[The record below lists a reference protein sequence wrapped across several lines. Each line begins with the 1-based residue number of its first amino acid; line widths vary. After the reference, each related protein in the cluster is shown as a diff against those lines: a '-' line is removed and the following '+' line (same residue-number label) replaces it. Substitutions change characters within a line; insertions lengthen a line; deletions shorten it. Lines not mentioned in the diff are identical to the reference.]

1 MRKDPQREIR
11 RGGSGE
17 PARWLSITTACCLL
31 TFSVVTG
38 QAADPYRGLW
48 VGQVSLTRATQ
59 VSVPLDADN
68 VAIAPDPEVATPTA
82 DTAYLRLILHVNG
95 AGQVSL
101 LKDVAI
107 LARPS
112 SSNGVLAAE
121 SDMALITD
129 ETLYGDVPP
138 QPAVRLASAVFDF
151 GDSRATDA
159 LDAMRDAAVQAAA
172 DVINA
177 APSSALDDGSAQADA
192 EADALAVAQPIVA
205 DAAVAAAYDSFL
217 RDELTSLDVTAIA
230 ESSTPETAQETVNAR
245 TAATNLLDSFYADSR
260 GVDLVN
266 DLVAAVTNSALT
278 NDAQRTAA
286 AHAVASS
293 YADVE
298 DQYHRFIAGKTF
310 GDMILACA
318 RAGYAAAGPAQ
329 VETDVRA
336 AATSAFGEA
345 FRIKVA
351 RYTDSRGEDAVEHVV
366 DAIVQR
372 AEEAHSATGGVTSI
386 LEDELVAV
394 GNQALAA
401 DVARYTVSGHV
412 PTPDYNTFVTS
423 DDYLASAAIAAEAAA
438 EGAVFEREN
447 NPLWTEQS
455 VKNAALLAAANAL
468 SDLYE
473 EAARAV
479 RNSLPMD
486 GKFEPG
492 RGDPRMTWEI
502 KQGAEAALGDPG
514 VTGLISLPARHPTN
528 PFRHRRHPD
537 HTAGFNILRKIR
549 IDFDASPSNALERA
563 GFGVERITGT
573 YREEIEGLH
582 KLLGPDKDI
591 GLKTEGKFELN
602 HISLIETLNAL

>member
-1 MRKDPQREIR
+1 MRNNPQRELR
-11 RGGSGE
+11 RGGSDG
-17 PARWLSITTACCLL
+17 PARSLSIATACCLL
-31 TFSVVTG
+31 TFSVATG
-38 QAADPYRGLW
+38 QGGDPYRGLW
-48 VGQVSLTRATQ
+48 VGQVALTRATQ
-59 VSVPLDADN
+59 VSVPLDEDN

-107 LARPS
+107 LARSS

-129 ETLYGDVPP
+129 ETLYGDVSP

-172 DVINA
+172 GVISA
-177 APSSALDDGSAQADA
+177 AASSALDDGSAQADA
-192 EADALAVAQPIVA
+192 EADALVAAQPIVA
-205 DAAVAAAYDSFL
+205 DADVAATYDSFL
-217 RDELTSLDVTAIA
+217 RVELTALDVTAIA
-230 ESSTPETAQETVNAR
+230 ESSTPETAQETVDAR
-245 TAATNLLDSFYADSR
+245 AAATNHLDSFYADSR
-260 GVDLVN
+260 GVDLMD
-266 DLVAAVTNSALT
+266 DLLEAVTNSVLT

-318 RAGYAAAGPAQ
+318 HAGYAAAGPAQ
-329 VETDVRA
+329 VETDVSA
-336 AATSAFGEA
+336 AATPAFDEA

-372 AEEAHSATGGVTSI
+372 AEEAHSATGGVSSI

-394 GNQALAA
+394 GNQALATE
-401 DVARYTVSGHV
+401 VSRYPVSGDT

-423 DDYLASAAIAAEAAA
+423 DDYLASAAVAAEAAA

-455 VKNAALLAAANAL
+455 VEDAALLAAANAL

-479 RNSLPMD
+479 RTSLPMD

-502 KQGAEAALGDPG
+502 KQEAGEALGDPA

-549 IDFDASPSNALERA
+549 IDFDATPSNALERA
-563 GFGVERITGT
+563 GFGVDLISGT

-582 KLLGPDKDI
+582 KPLGPDKDI